1 MRPGR
6 SASVPLL
13 ALALAA
19 WRLHPIH
26 AARVELD
33 VNPSGNVSATVHV
46 YRDDLPPGAALA
58 DVATCLDRGLVLT
71 DARGSRIALR
81 VVTVTPEGDRLRIA
95 LVGSAP
101 AGVGHGRI
109 AVPLLQERFADQV
122 NVFEVRASGGKAQLV
137 FLRGDR
143 PQVLP

>member
-1 MRPGR
+1 
-6 SASVPLL
+6 VL
-13 ALALAA
+13 LAA

-33 VNPSGNVSATVHV
+33 VLAGGIVNAIVHI
-46 YRDDLPPGAALA
+46 YRDDLPPGAAPA
-58 DVATCLDRGLVLT
+58 DVAACLDRGLVLT

-81 VVTVTPEGDRLRIA
+81 IVAVTPEGDRLRISLA
-95 LVGSAP
+95 GLAP
-101 AGVGHGRI
+101 AGVGHGHI

-122 NVFEVRASGGKAQLV
+122 NVVEVRLPMGRSQLV
-137 FLRGDR
+137 FLHGDR

>member
-1 MRPGR
+1 VKPVRL
-6 SASVPLL
+6 AWLPLL
-13 ALALAA
+13 VLLAA

-33 VNPSGNVSATVHV
+33 LSAGGNVTATVHV
-46 YRDDLPPGAALA
+46 YREDLPSGGAVA
-58 DVATCLDRGLVLT
+58 DVAACLDRGLVLT

-81 VVTVTPEGDRLRIA
+81 VVMVTPEGDRLRVS

-101 AGVGHGRI
+101 AGVGHGHI
-109 AVPLLQERFADQV
+109 AVTLLQERFADEV
-122 NVFEVRASGGKAQLV
+122 NVVDVRAPAGRTQLV
-137 FLRGDR
+137 FLHGDR